1 MTKDFLTLASEESI
15 VKTVEALIANGFEAI
30 VYNSREELKKKVFE
44 MIPENAEIMTMTS
57 VSLDTLGIP
66 AEINDSGRYNSIRK
80 KLGRMDKKTQ
90 GNEMRKLGAA
100 PEYAIGSVHAI
111 TENGE
116 VMIASA
122 TGSQL
127 PAYVYGASH
136 VIWVVGTQKIVK
148 DAYEAVERI
157 YKYCLPLEDAR
168 AKKVMGTPSKV
179 AKLLTMASESHGRI
193 TILFLNEE
201 IGF

>member
-1 MTKDFLTLASEESI
+1 MPKDFLSLATEETI
-15 VKTVEALIANGFEAI
+15 VKTVEALVANGIEAF
-30 VYNSREELKKKVFE
+30 VFNSREELKKKAFE

-80 KLGRMDKKTQ
+80 KLERMDKKTQ
-90 GNEMRKLGAA
+90 RNEMRKLSAA
-100 PEYAIGSVHAI
+100 PEYVIGSVHAV

-127 PAYVYGASH
+127 SAYAYGASR

-168 AKKVMGTPSKV
+168 AKKAYGIGSKV
-179 AKLLTMASESHGRI
+179 AKILTIASESPGRI

-201 IGF
+201 VGF

>member
-1 MTKDFLTLASEESI
+1 MSKDFLTLATEETI
-15 VKTVEALIANGFEAI
+15 VKTVEALVANGIEAF
-30 VYNSREELKKKVFE
+30 VFNSREELKKKVFE
-44 MIPENAEIMTMTS
+44 MVPENAEIMTMTS

-80 KLGRMDKKTQ
+80 KLERMDRKTQ
-90 GNEMRKLGAA
+90 RNEMRKLSAA
-100 PEYAIGSVHAI
+100 PEYAIGSVHAV

-127 PAYVYGASH
+127 PAYAYGASR

-168 AKKVMGTPSKV
+168 AKKAYGIGSKV
-179 AKLLTMASESHGRI
+179 AKILTIASESHGRI

-201 IGF
+201 VGF

>member
-1 MTKDFLTLASEESI
+1 MAKDFLTLATEESI
-15 VKTVEALIANGFEAI
+15 VKTVEALVANGIEAF
-30 VYNSREELKKKVFE
+30 VFNSREELKKKVFE
-44 MIPENAEIMTMTS
+44 MVPENAEIMTMTS

-80 KLGRMDKKTQ
+80 KLERMDKKTQ
-90 GNEMRKLGAA
+90 RNEMRKLSAA
-100 PEYAIGSVHAI
+100 PDYAIGSVQAI

-122 TGSQL
+122 TGSEL
-127 PAYVYGASH
+127 SAYAYGASR

-168 AKKVMGTPSKV
+168 SKKAYGIGSKV
-179 AKLLTMASESHGRI
+179 AKLLTIASESHGRI

-201 IGF
+201 VGF

>member
-1 MTKDFLTLASEESI
+1 MTKDFLTLANEETI
-15 VKTVEALIANGFEAI
+15 VKTVEALVANGMEAF
-30 VYNSREELKKKVFE
+30 VFNSREELKKKLYE

-66 AEINDSGRYNSIRK
+66 SEINDSGRFNSIRK

-100 PEYAIGSVHAI
+100 PEYTIGSVHAI

-127 PAYVYGASH
+127 PAYAYGASH

-168 AKKVMGTPSKV
+168 SKKANGTESKV
-179 AKLLTMASESHGRI
+179 AKLLTIASESHGRI
-193 TILFLNEE
+193 TVLFLNEE

>member
-1 MTKDFLTLASEESI
+1 MSKDFLTLANEETI
-15 VKTVEALIANGFEAI
+15 VKTVEALIANGIEAY
-30 VYNSREELKKKVFE
+30 VFNSRDELKKKLFE

-66 AEINDSGRYNSIRK
+66 AEINDSGRFNSIRK

-90 GNEMRKLGAA
+90 GSEMRKLSAA
-100 PEYAIGSVHAI
+100 PEYTIGSVHAV

-127 PAYVYGASH
+127 PAYAYGASH

-168 AKKVMGTPSKV
+168 AKKASGTGSKV
-179 AKLLTMASESHGRI
+179 AKLLTIASESHGRI

-201 IGF
+201 VGF

>member
-1 MTKDFLTLASEESI
+1 MSKEFSDTATDES
-15 VKTVEALIANGFEAI
+15 VEKTVEALHKNGIEAL
-30 VYNSREELKKKVFE
+30 VFDSKEELKKKVFE
-44 MIPENAEIMTMTS
+44 LIPENAEIMTMTS
-57 VSLDTLGIP
+57 MSLAELGID
-66 AEINDSGRYNSIRK
+66 AGINDSGHYNSVRK
-80 KLGRMDKKTQ
+80 KSSRMDIKSQ

-100 PEYAIGSVHAI
+100 PEYAIGSVHAV

-116 VMIASA
+116 IMIASA

-127 PAYVYGASH
+127 PAYAYGAVH

-157 YKYCLPLEDAR
+157 YKYCLPLEEAR
-168 AKKVMGTPSKV
+168 AQKAYGRGSKI
-179 AKLLTMASESHGRI
+179 AKILTIASEEPGRM
-193 TILFLNEE
+193 TILFLKEK

>member
-1 MTKDFLTLASEESI
+1 MAKDFLTLATEESI
-15 VKTVEALIANGFEAI
+15 VKTVEALVANGIEAF
-30 VYNSREELKKKVFE
+30 VFNSREELKKKVFE
-44 MIPENAEIMTMTS
+44 MVPENAEIMTMTS

-80 KLGRMDKKTQ
+80 KLERMDKKTQ
-90 GNEMRKLGAA
+90 RNEMRKLSAA
-100 PEYAIGSVHAI
+100 PDYAIGSVHAI

-122 TGSQL
+122 TGSEL
-127 PAYVYGASH
+127 PAYAYGASR

-168 AKKVMGTPSKV
+168 SKKAYGIGSKV
-179 AKLLTMASESHGRI
+179 AKLLTIASESHGRI

-201 IGF
+201 VGF

>member
-1 MTKDFLTLASEESI
+1 MSKDFLTLASEESI
-15 VKTVEALIANGFEAI
+15 VKTVDALKENGIEAF
-30 VYNSREELKKKVFE
+30 VFNSREELKKKLFE
-44 MIPENAEIMTMTS
+44 LIPENAEIMTMTS

-90 GNEMRKLGAA
+90 GSEMRKLGAA
-100 PEYAIGSVHAI
+100 PDYAIGSVHAI

-116 VMIASA
+116 VLIASA

-157 YKYCLPLEDAR
+157 YKYCLPMEDAR
-168 AKKVMGTPSKV
+168 AKKAYGKGSKV
-179 AKLLTMASESHGRI
+179 AKLLTIASETNGRV